1 MYLNDLQRTDF
12 YATIG
17 LDAKQFDKH
26 VICKTNQSAGT
37 LFPITLD
44 VDNPAF
50 FDLLDVCAE
59 ANQDLINIDKE
70 NSISF
75 TKLFSKLPSYFK
87 MTISL
92 LKLYFLPAVETKY
105 IWTEKI

>member
-12 YATIG
+12 YSTIG

-44 VDNPAF
+44 VDNPSF
-50 FDLLDVCAE
+50 FNLLDVCAE
-59 ANQDLINIDKE
+59 ANQDLIDIDKKGF
-70 NSISF
+70 SSF
-75 TKLFSKLPSYFK
+75 IKTVNKIPSYIK
-87 MTISL
+87 MTINL
-92 LKLYFLPAVETKY
+92 VKLYLLPAVETKY